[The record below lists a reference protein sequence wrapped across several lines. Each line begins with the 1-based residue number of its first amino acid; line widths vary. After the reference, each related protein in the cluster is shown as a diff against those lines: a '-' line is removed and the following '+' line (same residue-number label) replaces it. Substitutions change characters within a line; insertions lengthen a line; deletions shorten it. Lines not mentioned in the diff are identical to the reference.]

1 MPTSYWSYDTCPK
14 AYLWPL
20 IYAGKVLC
28 VVISTCQVQDQS
40 AGERRPGEI
49 GYTPC
54 TYGVTAHGELLA
66 ERSQKKITLKYVW
79 GGTKIDYRARLSQ
92 VDDVVQV
99 G

>member
-1 MPTSYWSYDTCPK
+1 
-14 AYLWPL
+14 
-20 IYAGKVLC
+20 
-28 VVISTCQVQDQS
+28 VQDQS